1 MLFFKA
7 KKSIGLDIGTYA
19 VKAVQMSRR
28 GGRLCI
34 DEVGYAEVDRNQVN
48 ADPVVAHAAAVSEA
62 LVNMNLNSSQIVGA
76 LPGQTAVIRY
86 PRYAESSRDQLG
98 EIVSREAGQN
108 IPYDLAEV
116 SLDWALLDEVEEG
129 GQRQLKVLLVAAKHE
144 IIDSRVQIMDA
155 ADLEYAILG
164 IDSLALA
171 DAAEACDFLRVGET
185 VALVNIGLTSA
196 SIHFVKD
203 GISNFIRDVNWGSR
217 ELIHAIAKDL
227 RCEYEEA
234 ESRLQEFLFKEEA
247 GAEALGANALMEEME
262 EVEASAVP
270 IVENLDDTFSDAG
283 EGIQTPDSITDFGD
297 DPFGEAAPVAPISA
311 PGGSSLLDP
320 LDDEL
325 GGGFDDSFSGL
336 QAASPMGMAE
346 EVEPDIRETV
356 LVSLAKMVTEIRRSF
371 DYYEHQLYERPVDR
385 LVISGGIAHSSLVCT
400 TLLDELGVESVDV
413 ADPTN
418 SALFVADDMSMG
430 RMLEQPA
437 QFMVAVG
444 LAARGMAD
452 L

>member
-7 KKSIGLDIGTYA
+7 KKSIGLDIGTHS

-34 DEVGYAEVDRNQVN
+34 DEVGFALVDRNQVN
-48 ADPVVAHAAAVSEA
+48 ADPVIAHAAAVSQA
-62 LVNMNLNSSQIVGA
+62 LAHMSLNSSQIVGA
-76 LPGQTAVIRY
+76 LPGQTVVIRY
-86 PRYAESSRDQLG
+86 PRYAESSRDQLA
-98 EIVSREAGQN
+98 EIVNREAGQN

-116 SLDWALLDEVEEG
+116 SLDWTLLDEVEEG

-155 ADLEYAILG
+155 SELEYAILSV
-164 IDSLALA
+164 DSLALA

-217 ELIHAIAKDL
+217 ELVHSIAKEL
-227 RCEYEEA
+227 RCDYEEA
-234 ESRLQEFLFKEEA
+234 ERRLQDFLSESPAAAAAPAPTFD
-247 GAEALGANALMEEME
+247 
-262 EVEASAVP
+262 AVP
-270 IVENLDDTFSDAG
+270 DPVPVVENLDDTFGAAT
-283 EGIQTPDSITDFGD
+283 EEIQTPDSLTDFGD
-297 DPFGEAAPVAPISA
+297 DPFGSDEPVAPPKFA
-311 PGGSSLLDP
+311 GGGSLLDP
-320 LDDEL
+320 LDDEM
-325 GGGFDDSFSGL
+325 GGEYDDSFSGV
-336 QAASPMGMAE
+336 QGASPMGMAE
-346 EVEPDIRETV
+346 EVEPDMREI
-356 LVSLAKMVTEIRRSF
+356 VSASLIKMVTEIRRSF

-385 LVISGGIAHSSLVCT
+385 LILSGGISHSALVCN
-400 TLLDELGVESVDV
+400 TLHEELGVETVDV

-418 SALFVADDMSMG
+418 SALFVADEMSMG
-430 RMLEQPA
+430 KMLEQPA

>member
-7 KKSIGLDIGTYA
+7 KKSIGLDVGTHS

-34 DEVGYAEVDRNQVN
+34 DEVGYALVDRNQVN
-48 ADPVVAHAAAVSEA
+48 ADPVIAHAAAVSEA
-62 LVNMNLNSSQIVGA
+62 LAHMNLNASQIVGA
-76 LPGQTAVIRY
+76 LPGQTVVIRY
-86 PRYAESSRDQLG
+86 PRYAESARDQLE
-98 EIVSREAGQN
+98 EIVNREAGQN
-108 IPYDLAEV
+108 IPYDLGEV
-116 SLDWALLDEVEEG
+116 SLDWTLLDEVEEG
-129 GQRQLKVLLVAAKHE
+129 GQKQLKVLLVAAKHE

-155 ADLEYAILG
+155 SELEYAILSV
-164 IDSLALA
+164 DSLALS

-185 VALVNIGLTSA
+185 VALINIGLTSA

-217 ELIHAIAKDL
+217 ELIHTVAKEL

-234 ESRLQEFLFKEEA
+234 ERRLQVFLEQPDT
-247 GAEALGANALMEEME
+247 
-262 EVEASAVP
+262 VEADAPTQEQSGGAVP
-270 IVENLDDTFSDAG
+270 VIENLDDTFGGAG
-283 EGIQTPDSITDFGD
+283 GGIETPDSLSDFGD
-297 DPFGEAAPVAPISA
+297 DPFGEPKSSSPFGAAD
-311 PGGSSLLDP
+311 GGSLLDP
-320 LDDEL
+320 LDDEM
-325 GGGFDDSFSGL
+325 GGESYGAL
-336 QAASPMGMAE
+336 QSASPMGMAE
-346 EVEPDIRETV
+346 EVEPDLREIV
-356 LVSLAKMVTEIRRSF
+356 SVSLAKMVSEIRRSF

-385 LVISGGIAHSSLVCT
+385 LIVSGGIAHSTIVCT

-413 ADPTN
+413 ADPAN
-418 SALFVADDMSMG
+418 SALYVADETSMG
-430 RMLEQPA
+430 KMNEQSA

>member
-1 MLFFKA
+1 
-7 KKSIGLDIGTYA
+7 
-19 VKAVQMSRR
+19 
-28 GGRLCI
+28 
-34 DEVGYAEVDRNQVN
+34 
-48 ADPVVAHAAAVSEA
+48 
-62 LVNMNLNSSQIVGA
+62 
-76 LPGQTAVIRY
+76 
-86 PRYAESSRDQLG
+86 
-98 EIVSREAGQN
+98 
-108 IPYDLAEV
+108 
-116 SLDWALLDEVEEG
+116 EG

-262 EVEASAVP
+262 EVGEVEASAVP